1 MALKEIL
8 AHQREANKDL
18 LVCTEAL
25 FPSDRSFL
33 KALHQ
38 SACHPAV
45 IAELKPK
52 SPAAG
57 ALAQADYQ
65 PTVQARW
72 YEEGG
77 AAALSVLT
85 ELHYFGGSLADLTAV
100 RAAIRLPVL
109 CKDFILDEQQVK
121 WARHAGADA
130 CLLIVA
136 ALSKAELVSLKAAI
150 EALNMLAVIEVHTL
164 DELSLAL
171 SVDPEILLINNR
183 NLWDLSMHPDT
194 TRQLLPMIPK
204 NLPVISASGFTT
216 LEDIKALPDRITAV
230 LVGTQLMKEGDPR
243 LFLKALQSASM

>member
-8 AHQREANKDL
+8 AHQGNANKNL
-18 LVCTEAL
+18 PVCMEVL
-25 FPSDRSFL
+25 SPSDRSFL
-33 KALHQ
+33 SALRR
-38 SACHPAV
+38 SVFHPAV

-52 SPAAG
+52 SPVEG

-77 AAALSVLT
+77 AAAVSVLT
-85 ELHYFGGSLADLTAV
+85 ESYYFGGSLADLTAV
-100 RAAIRLPVL
+100 RAAIHLPVL

-136 ALSKAELVSLKAAI
+136 ALSKADLASLKVAI

-164 DELSLAL
+164 GELSLAL
-171 SVDPEILLINNR
+171 SVDPEIILINNR
-183 NLWDLSMHPDT
+183 NLWDLSLHPEA

-204 NLPVISASGFTT
+204 NLPVISASGFTNP
-216 LEDIKALPDRITAV
+216 EEIKALPDRVTAV

-243 LFLKALQSASM
+243 LFLKALSS